1 MSELKAIV
9 VNAKALSVDFE
20 YFNLDAFRCPQRY
33 FLNSYSCQLGF
44 NEGCLKC
51 LFEVFVLVEFIA
63 IEEFAEFVAV
73 EVANSLEIG

>member
-20 YFNLDAFRCPQRY
+20 YLNLDAFRCPQRY